1 MNNTQLRNEQVWL
14 AVGSLV
20 VLATVA
26 LAAALVY
33 TRDVMIPFVLSI
45 FITTAVSPIVDF
57 LVRRW
62 HIPGF
67 FAVIS
72 ALLLVFAALALLSA
86 PVIVAVQTMAQTAYE
101 YSDQVDS
108 LTKDMIKNV
117 NRHLVDWNLKSLA
130 VNESAVSV
138 EVKSLLPELITRM
151 TGTVTTLVS
160 HGFLVLFFV
169 VFLLAGRNPQERQQ
183 NIYTEIESTIRGYI
197 TTLTAIGLITAALVG
212 IVLWALGLRMAW
224 LFAFLVFLFSFIPNI
239 GPIVVTLLP
248 VPVAVSQ
255 FHDNPWMILAVIA
268 IPGTIHMV
276 IGNLITPKLMGR
288 GLELHPVTVLLALA
302 FWGLLW
308 GIVGMVLA
316 VPIVAMLRIVLGHFS
331 STRFLADLLAGRLP
345 GTATPVTPSPSI

>member
-33 TRDVMIPFVLSI
+33 TREVMIPFVLSI

-62 HIPGF
+62 HVPGF

-72 ALLLVFAALALLSA
+72 ALILVFAALALLSA

-130 VNESAVSV
+130 VNESAVSI
-138 EVKSLLPELITRM
+138 ELKSLLPDLITRM

-160 HGFLVLFFV
+160 HGFLILFFV

-197 TTLTAIGLITAALVG
+197 TTLTAIALVTAALVG
-212 IVLWALGLRMAW
+212 IVLWALGLHMAW
-224 LFAFLVFLFSFIPNI
+224 LFAFLVFLCSFIPNI
-239 GPIVVTLLP
+239 GPIVATLLP

-276 IGNLITPKLMGR
+276 IGNLVTPKLMGR

-331 STRFLADLLAGRLP
+331 TTRFLADLLAGRLP
-345 GTATPVTPSPSI
+345 GTAAPLPPSPST